1 MASIT
6 TSPPCNPHLLL
17 HPIPATMWTTLLT
30 SAAVKIFL
38 LIANKTMTKVEKNS
52 GVIILNQKTLRGHG
66 TEMEDLQNRV
76 RQLESGQLRRRVS
89 RSIVVMSGPNLL
101 PPQIEGE

>member
-1 MASIT
+1 
-6 TSPPCNPHLLL
+6 
-17 HPIPATMWTTLLT
+17 MWTTLLT

-52 GVIILNQKTLRGHG
+52 GVIILNQKTLRGHS

-89 RSIVVMSGPNLL
+89 RRYMHSYNYISKNLL
-101 PPQIEGE
+101 KKKNSRKNHIFNFL

>member
-1 MASIT
+1 
-6 TSPPCNPHLLL
+6 
-17 HPIPATMWTTLLT
+17 MWTTLLT

-52 GVIILNQKTLRGHG
+52 GVIILNQKTLRGRS

-101 PPQIEGE
+101 PPQRERRQWSSPESLWISSLAIGQSSPT